1 MEYAKLTQPTPST
14 LQWQNRDIFPKLLT
28 PTHQTANWADL
39 LGNAAMDTKPLNLG
53 CLGGDLR
60 EALPTSDYTSEQK
73 GSLRN
78 DSQSFKNQHKNS
90 SSFWEN
96 LLGCSCLW
104 KQPITSCC
112 SRSSK
117 HLLGCLEWGT
127 KSQLHIGSQWDPSY
141 WLGDWM
147 TWSASSPMVLSWHSL
162 STIAVVQPISL
173 MSNHEQLEY
182 ETYANLVTFCV
193 THPALELWFFF
204 LSLTWW
210 QSEQLQLPTT
220 GCPTQICSQDH
231 PEIIRKDISSCPAP
245 LPSGLLASSVFL
257 RFSLGLASVLPSIST
272 SAEGSLSDSR
282 MGVIWAW
289 HPHVA
294 GVGASATKNSLA
306 AMCLF
311 FKGLRSPQVTGKRKR
326 KCIEAIEAAV
336 GAFRGNRI
344 WGGHFKKR
352 VRVPTGEKNESRLPS
367 ADLSKLPTEDVI
379 QQGHLHGICPV
390 LAANVEFPCC
400 SRDSVCS
407 CVFCFLRT
415 RLGWEKGCAV

>member
-1 MEYAKLTQPTPST
+1 MEIDGIRQTDPTNTIYSSMAES
-14 LQWQNRDIFPKLLT
+14 WHFPKAAHT

-39 LGNAAMDTKPLNLG
+39 LGNAAMDTKPLNMG

-60 EALPTSDYTSEQK
+60 EALPTSDYTSEQQ

-210 QSEQLQLPTT
+210 QSEQLQLPSA

-231 PEIIRKDISSCPAP
+231 PPKITQRHFILPCPFTFRFAC
-245 LPSGLLASSVFL
+245 LLSIFAL
-257 RFSLGLASVLPSIST
+257 QLGI
-272 SAEGSLSDSR
+272 
-282 MGVIWAW
+282 
-289 HPHVA
+289 
-294 GVGASATKNSLA
+294 
-306 AMCLF
+306 
-311 FKGLRSPQVTGKRKR
+311 
-326 KCIEAIEAAV
+326 
-336 GAFRGNRI
+336 
-344 WGGHFKKR
+344 
-352 VRVPTGEKNESRLPS
+352 
-367 ADLSKLPTEDVI
+367 
-379 QQGHLHGICPV
+379 GIC
-390 LAANVEFPCC
+390 ATIHFH
-400 SRDSVCS
+400 
-407 CVFCFLRT
+407 
-415 RLGWEKGCAV
+415 LGRR